1 MVESADTESLIW
13 RASYME
19 DLSISRFWYP
29 RQVWFDTFEVKRVGK
44 RIRKE
49 ESETL
54 RKNLRKF

>member
-1 MVESADTESLIW
+1 
-13 RASYME
+13 ME